1 VRLIGG
7 CDVGK
12 VVADGVGR
20 NMLKVEDIYSVR
32 PELWKEACKNVI
44 NRRSV

>member
-1 VRLIGG
+1 MRSIGR
-7 CDVGK
+7 CNIGK

-32 PELWKEACKNVI
+32 PELWKEACRNVI